1 VTFVDR
7 NGTSELYNNFM
18 PSTNIAPLICRNS
31 ADICIAQMSPLLK
44 MPLAPVSTT
53 FEYLLLLYHTLVLK
67 APERQFIFKNVG
79 KLN

>member
-1 VTFVDR
+1 
-7 NGTSELYNNFM
+7 
-18 PSTNIAPLICRNS
+18 
-31 ADICIAQMSPLLK
+31 MSPLLK

-67 APERQFIFKNVG
+67 APERQFVFKNVG